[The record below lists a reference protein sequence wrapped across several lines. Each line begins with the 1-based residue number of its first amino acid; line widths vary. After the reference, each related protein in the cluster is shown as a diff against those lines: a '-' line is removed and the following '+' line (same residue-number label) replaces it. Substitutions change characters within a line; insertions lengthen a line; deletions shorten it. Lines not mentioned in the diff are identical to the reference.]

1 MHLDIA
7 ACRLHNQQL
16 SHNHSNQAADVVR
29 GLGAVQ
35 AQDFA
40 GAKWAIGLRSDGLAD
55 PDVQRAFDDGSILR
69 THLLRPTWH
78 FVAPEDIRW
87 MLALTAPRVRAQIA
101 YMDRQ
106 LELDRTIFKKSNAA
120 LIKVLQGGKQLTRA
134 EIEPAFQRARIP
146 AGGQQLGHI
155 LMHAELDAVICSGPR
170 KGKQFTYT
178 LLEERVPVAKA
189 MRRDK
194 SLAELVKRYF
204 FTRGPATLKDFCVWS
219 GLTIA
224 DARTGMEMV
233 KSQFETEIIDNQ
245 TYYLAETEPF
255 NREKSPKAY
264 LLPNYDEYFIG
275 FKDRSA
281 IQKFIRQAGI
291 MKDDPAL
298 LANIIILDGQVI
310 GGWSRT
316 VKKDGVI
323 VEARLITMLTEE
335 EIRAVAQAAEQLG
348 EFLGLPVA
356 FTHKESSVGEG
367 KLEAFSLGRSC
378 QLPASIRTDPSE
390 AIQDLA

>member
-7 ACRLHNQQL
+7 AYRLHNQHL
-16 SHNHSNQAADVVR
+16 SHNHFNQAADVVR

-78 FVAPEDIRW
+78 FVAAEDIRW

-106 LELDRTIFKKSNAA
+106 LELDRAIFKKSNAV
-120 LIKVLQGGKQLTRA
+120 LIKVLQGGKQFTRA
-134 EIEPAFQRARIP
+134 EIEPAFQKARIP
-146 AGGQQLGHI
+146 AGGQRLGHI

-170 KGKQFTYT
+170 RGKQFTYA
-178 LLEERVPVAKA
+178 LLEERVPAAKA
-189 MRRDK
+189 ISRDE

-204 FTRGPATLKDFCVWS
+204 FTRGPATFKDFCVWS
-219 GLTIA
+219 GLTMA
-224 DARTGMEMV
+224 DARNGMEMV
-233 KSQFETEIIDNQ
+233 KTQFETEIIDNQ

-281 IQKFIRQAGI
+281 IAKIAEQAGV
-291 MKDDPAL
+291 KKEDPAF

-316 VKKDGVI
+316 LKKDGVI
-323 VEARLITMLTEE
+323 VEASLITMLTEE

-356 FTHKESSVGEG
+356 FTQKKSSVGERQT
-367 KLEAFSLGRSC
+367 RSF
-378 QLPASIRTDPSE
+378 
-390 AIQDLA
+390 